1 MVRLKIIFEDRK
13 HLLKNLTE
21 STSLMD
27 INIKSVDIK
36 EKDGM
41 AVCFMVIE
49 VKDSKQLTKLKNV
62 IIKAVQPQ
70 SIERV

>member
-1 MVRLKIIFEDRK
+1 MLN
-13 HLLKNLTE
+13 NLTE

-36 EKDGM
+36 EKDSM
-41 AVCFMVIE
+41 VVCFMVIE
-49 VKDSKQLTKLKNV
+49 VNDSKQLSKLKNA